1 MSLLFYIKTTWINK
15 IPGVQAGTKVNATNM
30 NKIEQGIYDV
40 TEAVVNY
47 KAEGTGT
54 ITTTGWV
61 ANTGDYP
68 LKLNLAVTG
77 ILTTDSVDV
86 FINNDDQ
93 DVAQDAELSPNN
105 DSYAGGITF
114 YAKNTPAATIGFAFR
129 RLR

>member
-1 MSLLFYIKTTWINK
+1 MPYVKTNWQNK

-30 NKIEQGIYDV
+30 NKIEQGIYDNDQRLQSLIA
-40 TEAVVNY
+40 T
-47 KAEGTGT
+47 GTGT

-68 LKLNLAVTG
+68 LKLDLAVTG
-77 ILTTDSVDV
+77 ILATDSVDV